1 MHKKLLYLF
10 IFLFCTYFIFLS
22 FSRHDNFYSRRLD
35 LGNMDQTVWNVA
47 HGNGFTLT
55 DPEGESQQSRL
66 AIHADFLLIL
76 MAPLYFIWSSPKMLL
91 LVQVLIV
98 GLGAI
103 PVYYLALEKLKSE
116 KLSLLLALSYLMY
129 PTIQRNMLHDF
140 HAVALS
146 TSFLLFAYWNMH
158 RNRYFLFTVFGLLA
172 ALGKEEIW
180 LVTGLMGLYILLIKK
195 QKMLGFLVSFVSFL
209 VVVLLFWVFIPAVT
223 VEQKHFALTY
233 LVEFGG
239 NLNEILFNLL
249 KDPIKILGLSIN
261 YDRLYY
267 YFQLLVPV
275 GFLSL
280 LSPAVLIFAT
290 PSLII
295 NSLSN
300 NHLMRMIDYQYT
312 SAVTPF
318 IFISAI
324 SGFSVVLTRINKIR
338 SNNKRKCIKYSTVI
352 IFMVIVSLSS
362 FRWGELPYGKT
373 SRYKYFTA
381 KQPEHEAMSKVFNMI
396 DTKFTVSVTN
406 NLGSQLSQREFLYN
420 FPVNAEN
427 ADYIVVQTGD
437 PYAWPSPVEHKK
449 ALDNLLQNR
458 SYQLIIQQG
467 NFYTFKK
474 VSI

>member
-1 MHKKLLYLF
+1 MYKKLLY
-10 IFLFCTYFIFLS
+10 FLIAIFCTYFIFLS

-55 DPEGESQQSRL
+55 DPAGEGQQSRL

-76 MAPLYFIWSSPKMLL
+76 IAPLYFIWSSPKMLL

-103 PVYYLALEKLKSE
+103 PIYYLALKKLKSE
-116 KLSLLLALSYLMY
+116 KLSLLFALSYLLY

-146 TSFLLFAYWNMH
+146 TSFLLFAYWYLH
-158 RNRYFLFTVFGLLA
+158 RNRYFLFTVFALLA

-180 LVTGLMGLYILLIKK
+180 LVTGLMGLYILFIKK
-195 QKMLGFLVSFVSFL
+195 QKITGFLVSFVSFL
-209 VVVLLFWVFIPAVT
+209 VFVLLFWVFIPAVT
-223 VEQKHFALTY
+223 VEQKHFALSY
-233 LVEFGG
+233 LSGFGG
-239 NLNEILFNLL
+239 NLNEILINLL
-249 KDPIKILGLSIN
+249 KDPIKIFGLSIN

-280 LSPAVLIFAT
+280 LSPAVLIFAL

-312 SAVTPF
+312 SVVTPF

-324 SGFSVVLTRINKIR
+324 SGYSFINAKITGIK
-338 SNNKRKCIKYSTVI
+338 SKNKRKYVKYSVVI
-352 IFMVIVSLSS
+352 IFTVFVSLSS
-362 FRWGELPYGKT
+362 FGWGELPYGKT
-373 SRYKYFTA
+373 SRFKYFTS
-381 KQPEHEAMSKVFNMI
+381 KQPEHEAMSKAFKI
-396 DTKFTVSVTN
+396 IASKYTVSATN
-406 NLGSQLSQREFLYN
+406 NIGSQLSQREFLYN
-420 FPVNAEN
+420 FPVNSEK
-427 ADYIVVQTGD
+427 ADFVVVQLGD
-437 PYAWPSPVEHKK
+437 PYAWPNGREQKK

-467 NFYTFKK
+467 SFYAFKK
-474 VSI
+474 KSI